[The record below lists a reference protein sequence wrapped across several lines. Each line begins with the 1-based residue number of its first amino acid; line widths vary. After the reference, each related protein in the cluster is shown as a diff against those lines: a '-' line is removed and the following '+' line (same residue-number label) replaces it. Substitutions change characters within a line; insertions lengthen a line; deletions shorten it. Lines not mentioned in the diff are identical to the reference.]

1 MSFLE
6 RKKTNYPRSS
16 FLTDFDIIILQ
27 ILKMEGLFDFERSKE
42 RSICVQMLLHWKTKR
57 NKKRVFKVRAAKAFV
72 FNFQHEEKHFKY
84 WITPIQIYCYLK

>member
-42 RSICVQMLLHWKTKR
+42 RSICVQKLLHWK
-57 NKKRVFKVRAAKAFV
+57 KKKKKKACF
-72 FNFQHEEKHFKY
+72 
-84 WITPIQIYCYLK
+84 

>member
-42 RSICVQMLLHWKTKR
+42 RSICVQMLLHWKE
-57 NKKRVFKVRAAKAFV
+57 KKQKKSVFL
-72 FNFQHEEKHFKY
+72 KY
-84 WITPIQIYCYLK
+84 ELLRPLFLIFSMRKNTSNTE